1 IAQWRESVEVGNA
14 YVNRTITGAIVRR
27 QPFGGWKNSSVGP
40 GAKAGGPNYVAQ
52 LGQWQQV
59 NGPKQLGDIG
69 PRVGEF
75 LDATAPWL
83 GPEERDWLRESARSD
98 AHARDVYRTPVD
110 VSGLRSETNVF
121 RYRPGPR
128 MTIRAGE
135 NTPLVQVFRL
145 SAAALAAGVDAGVSV
160 APAVFAALPQE
171 VRRAWQHPNAR
182 VEEEA
187 GAETSAPAPAN
198 PGPADANEQA
208 GAQGEAAGG
217 AANTEVLPAPV
228 GEQARSAAGPA
239 PAAGPRGAPEGGPG
253 GCGVASVAAG
263 ARAGGRVESLED
275 FTLRAA
281 TWVHPGRIRCL
292 DPAEVP
298 AISES
303 VGTSI
308 AVLPGPALQS

>member
-1 IAQWRESVEVGNA
+1 RQLLDAVESLNLDWPTNLAATVGPLIAPADGKLQRALTTLDDGEQWLVAPQQLDDAGRSWRAGVRAGG
-14 YVNRTITGAIVRR
+14 RPGAEFA
-27 QPFGGWKNSSVGP
+27 QTEAVGP

-135 NTPLVQVFRL
+135 NAPLVQVFRL

-171 VRRAWQHPNAR
+171 VRRAW
-182 VEEEA
+182 
-187 GAETSAPAPAN
+187 
-198 PGPADANEQA
+198 
-208 GAQGEAAGG
+208 
-217 AANTEVLPAPV
+217 
-228 GEQARSAAGPA
+228 
-239 PAAGPRGAPEGGPG
+239 
-253 GCGVASVAAG
+253 
-263 ARAGGRVESLED
+263 
-275 FTLRAA
+275 
-281 TWVHPGRIRCL
+281 
-292 DPAEVP
+292 
-298 AISES
+298 
-303 VGTSI
+303 
-308 AVLPGPALQS
+308 